1 MSKIG
6 RYEVETEIGR
16 GAMGVVYLAH
26 DPRLRRRV
34 AVKTYALPQGLSEE
48 QEAEFRE
55 RFLRE
60 AQAAAGL
67 SHPGIVTVYD
77 ADEDPHENIP
87 YIAMEYVPGQSL
99 QQTLRAEGSFTL
111 DRVAALV
118 ERLAAALQVAH
129 ESGVVH
135 RDIKPANII
144 VHESD
149 GGAKIADFG
158 VARLSSSTL
167 TQSGTSLGSP
177 AYMSPEQARGK
188 TTDGRSDLFS
198 LAVILYELL
207 CGTRP
212 FTGEDSTAVL
222 YSIVHETAVPIT
234 KRREGLPARLDGFF
248 TKALAKQPGDRFA
261 DGTSFK
267 QAFEEAIGERSADDV
282 EATVRQPL
290 RAAESITSFG
300 TDTTD
305 SSAVWLEIPK
315 DRPGRR
321 RVLLACGALLVVA
334 LVSWAILG
342 GKKAYLKLDAKS
354 GVDSGR
360 LTLLVDGE
368 EVYRRE
374 LSAPRTEQGF
384 IKKMLDKDLEKFE
397 AWIEASPGKHEV
409 AAHIARLDGTSGY
422 HDTVVVDLE
431 PGETR
436 RLKLSAGRKYGSA
449 LSLKAD

>member
-1 MSKIG
+1 
-6 RYEVETEIGR
+6 
-16 GAMGVVYLAH
+16 MGVVYLAH
-26 DPRLRRRV
+26 DPRLRRPV
-34 AVKTYALPQGLSEE
+34 AVKTYTLPRGLSVE

-77 ADEDPHENIP
+77 ADEDPREHLP
-87 YIAMEYVPGQSL
+87 YIAMEYVPGQSMQQIL
-99 QQTLRAEGSFTL
+99 QTEGSFTL
-111 DRVAALV
+111 DRVAAFV

-222 YSIVHETAVPIT
+222 YSIVHETAVPVT

-248 TKALAKQPGDRFA
+248 AKALAKRPDDRFA
-261 DGTSFK
+261 DGASFGR
-267 QAFEEAIGERSADDV
+267 AFEEAIGGSSVDDP
-282 EATVRQPL
+282 EATVLQPL
-290 RAAESITSFG
+290 RAWESES
-300 TDTTD
+300 
-305 SSAVWLEIPK
+305 PK
-315 DRPGRR
+315 DRLRR
-321 RVLLACGALLVVA
+321 RRTLLACGTLFILALIGWIVV
-334 LVSWAILG
+334 G

-354 GVDSGR
+354 GVESGR
-360 LTLLVDGE
+360 LTLLVDGQ

-384 IKKMLDKDLEKFE
+384 IKKILDKDLETFE

-422 HDTVVVDLE
+422 RDTVVVDLE

-449 LSLKAD
+449 LSLKTD

>member
-1 MSKIG
+1 
-6 RYEVETEIGR
+6 
-16 GAMGVVYLAH
+16 MGVVYLAR
-26 DPRLRRRV
+26 DPRLRRCV
-34 AVKTYALPQGLSEE
+34 ALKTYTLPPGLSRE
-48 QEAEFRE
+48 QQVEFRE

-77 ADEDPHENIP
+77 ADADAAGSVP
-87 YIAMEYVPGQSL
+87 YITMEYVPGRSL
-99 QQTLRAEGSFTL
+99 QQVIEGEGPL
-111 DRVAALV
+111 PVDRVAAIV
-118 ERLAAALQVAH
+118 ERLAGALQVAH
-129 ESGVVH
+129 DAGVVH
-135 RDIKPANII
+135 RDIKPANLL
-144 VHESD
+144 VDEAD
-149 GGAKIADFG
+149 GAVKIADFG

-207 CGTRP
+207 CGNRP

-248 TKALAKQPGDRFA
+248 GRALAKNPDDRYA
-261 DGTSFK
+261 DGRSFG
-267 QAFEEAIGERSADDV
+267 QAFEQAVREPAADDPG
-282 EATVRQPL
+282 ATVVQPL
-290 RAAESITSFG
+290 RATES
-300 TDTTD
+300 
-305 SSAVWLEIPK
+305 V
-315 DRPGRR
+315 RPAPRR
-321 RVLLACGALLVVA
+321 RRRALLACGALIVLV
-334 LVSWAILG
+334 LVGWAFLG
-342 GKKAYLKLDAKS
+342 SRKAYLKLDAKS
-354 GVDSGR
+354 GVESGR

-374 LSAPRTEQGF
+374 LSAPRSEQGF
-384 IKKMLDKDLEKFE
+384 FKKMLDKDLETFE

-409 AAHIARLDGTSGY
+409 AAHIARYDGTSDY
-422 HDTVVVDLE
+422 RDSVVVDLD

-436 RLKLSAGRKYGSA
+436 RLKLSAGRKYGAA
-449 LSLKAD
+449 LSLKTD